1 MLSKGLNLTALN
13 ERTSFDKS
21 LDGLD
26 ARLGE
31 RIRHRRRAQKMSLKD
46 LAENSSISIGLLSQI
61 ERGLSSPSLRV
72 LATLANALKI
82 GLADLFDNVG
92 SEIAPT
98 DQIVIRARDRKKLTF
113 GQTGISKELLTPA
126 KDKSTLDIFM
136 VGSIQAAQ
144 AAASSKRKAAS
155 SWKEA
160 SPSTSTVPSTAC
172 RKATASNLQALDS
185 IVSAIAAQARHWS
198 FGLILGRC
206 APTPDHR
213 FARKECSTVATS

>member
-13 ERTSFDKS
+13 ESTSFDKS

-46 LAENSSISIGLLSQI
+46 LAESSSISIGLLSQI
-61 ERGLSSPSLRV
+61 EHGLSSPSLRV
-72 LATLANALKI
+72 PATLANALMI

-136 VGSIQAAQ
+136 VALASGGTSGSQLYTHNGAEGGVVLKGSITINVDGTEHRLQEGDSFKFASTRQHSFWNPAQ
-144 AAASSKRKAAS
+144 G
-155 SWKEA
+155 
-160 SPSTSTVPSTAC
+160 
-172 RKATASNLQALDS
+172 
-185 IVSAIAAQARHWS
+185 RHWS

-206 APTPDHR
+206 APTSDHR
-213 FARKECSTVATS
+213 FARK

>member
-13 ERTSFDKS
+13 ESTSFDKS

-46 LAENSSISIGLLSQI
+46 LAESSSISIGLLSQI
-61 ERGLSSPSLRV
+61 EHGLSSPSLRV
-72 LATLANALKI
+72 PATLANALMI

-136 VGSIQAAQ
+136 VALASGGTSGNELYTHNGEEGGVVLKGSITINVDGT
-144 AAASSKRKAAS
+144 
-155 SWKEA
+155 E
-160 SPSTSTVPSTAC
+160 STAC

-185 IVSAIAAQARHWS
+185 IVSGIPAQGRHWS

-206 APTPDHR
+206 APTSDHR
-213 FARKECSTVATS
+213 FARK

>member
-13 ERTSFDKS
+13 ESTSFDKS

-46 LAENSSISIGLLSQI
+46 LAESSSISIGLLSQI
-61 ERGLSSPSLRV
+61 EHGLSSPSLRV
-72 LATLANALKI
+72 PATLANALMI

-92 SEIAPT
+92 SEIDPT

-113 GQTGISKELLTPA
+113 SQTGISKELLTPA

-144 AAASSKRKAAS
+144 AAASLY
-155 SWKEA
+155 
-160 SPSTSTVPSTAC
+160 P
-172 RKATASNLQALDS
+172 
-185 IVSAIAAQARHWS
+185 
-198 FGLILGRC
+198 
-206 APTPDHR
+206 
-213 FARKECSTVATS
+213 